1 MKHIS
6 LKVLCLLLAVALL
19 LGLFPTAL
27 AAELPESSGQ
37 PTETMPEESTAPFE
51 ETTESESTEPAQ
63 EMTPQETA
71 PSTEEDIAI
80 EEIPIDEEAPISP
93 QASVTGNLTRSDY
106 INGKYYFWGDA
117 VRTYQFT
124 YADGTAV
131 TAKVGGMCIHY
142 VDGVVAYCIEPGT
155 GSSHNVT

>member
-19 LGLFPTAL
+19 LGIFPTAL

-71 PSTEEDIAI
+71 PST
-80 EEIPIDEEAPISP
+80 EAPISP